1 MKKLLLATAALAAF
15 MSPTYAS
22 TINGQISVFGEYLLN
37 DSQVTFLS
45 GQGFA
50 SIGPRPCCGDGD
62 GLVFL
67 QGDWG
72 LLGNGT
78 NTPIGVLT
86 WRDQGVPQDI
96 NLTPGLLWSG
106 SSNGLDAS
114 FTISHVMTLTDA
126 CGALVCWLGEGIAS
140 LTGFDPTVESFS
152 MTLTPSLT
160 SLGFSASFT
169 PAHVPGPI
177 AGAGLPGLILAS
189 GGLLAWWRRR
199 RKIAIKRN
207 LYTSV
212 AAASD
217 RRTIAIYEYSVPA

>member
-1 MKKLLLATAALAAF
+1 MKKLLLATAALVAF
-15 MSPTYAS
+15 VSPTSAS

-50 SIGPRPCCGDGD
+50 SVGPRPCCGDGD

-86 WRDQGVPQDI
+86 WRDQGVPQDV

-140 LTGFDPTVESFS
+140 LTGFDATVESFS

-169 PAHVPGPI
+169 PVHTPGPI

-199 RKIAIKRN
+199 RKIA
-207 LYTSV
+207 
-212 AAASD
+212 
-217 RRTIAIYEYSVPA
+217 

>member
-1 MKKLLLATAALAAF
+1 MPADTGVAGGWGYKETPHEKAIIGDSRTSRIYVTNLRF
-15 MSPTYAS
+15 DE
-22 TINGQISVFGEYLLN
+22 ISVFGEYLLN

-106 SSNGLDAS
+106 SSNGLNAS
-114 FTISHVMTLTDA
+114 FTISHVVTLTDA

-169 PAHVPGPI
+169 PAHTPGPI

-199 RKIAIKRN
+199 QRN
-207 LYTSV
+207 
-212 AAASD
+212 A
-217 RRTIAIYEYSVPA
+217 

>member
-15 MSPTYAS
+15 LSPTYAS
-22 TINGQISVFGEYLLN
+22 TIDGQISVFGEYLLN

-50 SIGPRPCCGDGD
+50 SIGPRPCCGDGA
-62 GLVFL
+62 GYTFL
-67 QGDWG
+67 QDDWG
-72 LLGNGT
+72 LLGDGT
-78 NTPIGVLT
+78 NTPIGTLT
-86 WRDQGVPQDI
+86 WRNQGVPQDI

-106 SSNGLDAS
+106 SSNGLNAS
-114 FTISHVMTLTDA
+114 FTISNVVTLTDA

-152 MTLTPSLT
+152 MTLTPSFT
-160 SLGFSASFT
+160 SLGFTASFT
-169 PAHVPGPI
+169 PAAASGAAAVPGPI

-199 RKIAIKRN
+199 QKSP
-207 LYTSV
+207 L
-212 AAASD
+212 
-217 RRTIAIYEYSVPA
+217 EHPAQLARVVC

>member
-72 LLGNGT
+72 LLG
-78 NTPIGVLT
+78 
-86 WRDQGVPQDI
+86 VPQDI

-106 SSNGLDAS
+106 SSNGLNAS
-114 FTISHVMTLTDA
+114 FTISHVVTLTDA

-152 MTLTPSLT
+152 MTLTPSHT

-177 AGAGLPGLILAS
+177 VGAGLPGLILAS

-199 RKIAIKRN
+199 QKTASTSGVTRGCCGSQRSPNNRN
-207 LYTSV
+207 L
-212 AAASD
+212 
-217 RRTIAIYEYSVPA
+217 